1 MPLRNQ
7 RKSLLLRSAFGG
19 EAVCVDTKH
28 LSRQLRQPRRKTKK
42 QSLKK
47 VRGRHP

>member
-19 EAVCVDTKH
+19 EADCVDTKH
-28 LSRQLRQPRRKTKK
+28 LSRQLRQPRRKPKK
-42 QSLKK
+42 NK
-47 VRGRHP
+47 V